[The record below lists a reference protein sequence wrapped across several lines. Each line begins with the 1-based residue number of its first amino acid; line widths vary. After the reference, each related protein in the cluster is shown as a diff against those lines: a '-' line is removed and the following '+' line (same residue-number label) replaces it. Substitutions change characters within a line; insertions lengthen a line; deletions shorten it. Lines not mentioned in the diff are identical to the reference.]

1 MQRRRRSYVCARA
14 SENESARA
22 GSVSETQAAS
32 VIAGLGTRL
41 ALHPVDSVKT
51 RLQRLRGR
59 RGMFGGVGA
68 LRQQIRAEGLRSL
81 YRGLLGALCG
91 VLPYSMRTC
100 PVLSAAGRA
109 RTQTDEIMHRSD

>member
-1 MQRRRRSYVCARA
+1 MQRRRRACLCARA
-14 SENESARA
+14 SGRDTASV

-59 RGMFGGVGA
+59 RGMFGGVVA
-68 LRQQIRAEGLRSL
+68 LRRQIRVEGVRSL

-100 PVLSAAGRA
+100 ALRMHFVLRLRG
-109 RTQTDEIMHRSD
+109 